1 MKRYDDRILAEEY
14 KKYGNCRSVAEIYH
28 CSDETVRRALI
39 KYDVP
44 RVIHKY
50 KKPVRKRK
58 PDEKEIDDI
67 LTAYYETN
75 KNINDIAKEFH
86 RAQYIISE
94 IIKTKGH
101 GIKYCEQNSKKVTDD
116 LLIQEVRILTRQQI
130 ADKYGMNIASVDR
143 RINKLKISAVKAER
157 VLETNADTWHL
168 LQSSDDFVKK
178 YLENDFEFVA
188 FKRRKYRIKCNK
200 CGDIFERDRS
210 SIRRKNVIC
219 YKCKEIEKQ
228 EIVLQNERI
237 KLVRSFYAIL
247 ESKMPKK
254 CECCGNTFYSQ
265 YKDQKYCSKHCKNKR
280 NRRSNTSIKRRCK
293 KYGVYYDP
301 KVKSEEVFKRDG
313 YRCMIC
319 GLACNKE
326 DNTWSEWMGPY
337 SPTVDHIIAL
347 ANGGTHTW
355 DNVQCAHAICNSYK
369 RDLFT
374 V

>member
-67 LTAYYETN
+67 LTAYYETD
-75 KNINDIAKEFH
+75 KNIGDIAKEFH
-86 RAQYIISE
+86 RAQYTISE

-116 LLIQEVRILTRQQI
+116 LLIQEVKILTRQQI

-157 VLETNADTWHL
+157 ILKTNADTWHYTEGAKRFVESH
-168 LQSSDDFVKK
+168 QS
-178 YLENDFEFVA
+178 DFEFVA
-188 FKRRKYRIKCNK
+188 LKRKRCRLKCK
-200 CGDIFERDRS
+200 TCGFVIERDKTT
-210 SIRRKNVIC
+210 IREKRCIC
-219 YKCKEIEKQ
+219 DKCKAKKQ
-228 EIVLQNERI
+228 EEIALQNERI
-237 KLVRSFYAIL
+237 KLVRSFYALL
-247 ESKMPKK
+247 ELRTPKK
-254 CECCGNTFYSQ
+254 CKNCGNIFYSQ
-265 YKDQKYCSKHCKNKR
+265 IKDKQYCSNRCK
-280 NRRSNTSIKRRCK
+280 RSGKSIKNRCK

-301 KVKSEEVFKRDG
+301 KVTSKKVFERDG

-319 GLACNKE
+319 GLVCNKE
-326 DNTWSEWMGPY
+326 DDTWSKWFGPY
-337 SPTVDHIIAL
+337 SPTVDHIVAL

>member
-1 MKRYDDRILAEEY
+1 MPNAFCGFYYGQITERQVIMAKHDALTQAVIDEICLIYDECRNQKETAKRTKHSITTVNKYLIANGRGCGQGGNQHYVITDEQILQ
-14 KKYGNCRSVAEIYH
+14 G
-28 CSDETVRRALI
+28 
-39 KYDVP
+39 
-44 RVIHKY
+44 
-50 KKPVRKRK
+50 
-58 PDEKEIDDI
+58 
-67 LTAYYETN
+67 
-75 KNINDIAKEFH
+75 IAD
-86 RAQYIISE
+86 
-94 IIKTKGH
+94 G
-101 GIKYCEQNSKKVTDD
+101 
-116 LLIQEVRILTRQQI
+116 LTRQEI
-130 ADKYGMNIASVDR
+130 ADKYGTHVENLAR
-143 RINKLKISAVKAER
+143 RMRKLGVHAKYAER
-157 VLETNADTWHL
+157 SNETNADTWHW
-168 LQSSDDFVKK
+168 LQSSEDFVKK
-178 YLENDFEFVA
+178 YLENDFELVT

-228 EIVLQNERI
+228 EIVLRNERI

-247 ESKMPKK
+247 ESKMPKR
-254 CECCGNTFYSQ
+254 CERCGNTFYSQ

-280 NRRSNTSIKRRCK
+280 KRRSNTSIKRRCK

-326 DNTWSEWMGPY
+326 DDTWSEWIGPY

-347 ANGGTHTW
+347 KNGGTHTW

-369 RDLFT
+369 RDLSR
-374 V
+374 